1 MCLLGPRGNALTS
14 LALKFSLPCM
24 LGMNCAGCEGRIY
37 PAFEELL
44 GLDSQPLGTSD
55 CIKPALSCFASVGP
69 SVPVSARSGGF
80 NLFNPLALQSHP

>member
-1 MCLLGPRGNALTS
+1 
-14 LALKFSLPCM
+14 M

-80 NLFNPLALQSHP
+80 NLFNPLALQSQP